1 MVDTIVHSSLIGQ
14 EVARMDRVL
23 GLGNIK
29 NRIVTIGEG
38 IRSQFSADN
47 ESNNDGCVDLEA
59 GAKIIS
65 HYQVDKLNEF

>member
-1 MVDTIVHSSLIGQ
+1 
-14 EVARMDRVL
+14 MDRVL

-38 IRSQFSADN
+38 IRSQFSTDN
-47 ESNNDGCVDLEA
+47 ESNNGGCVDLEA

-65 HYQVDKLNEF
+65 HYQVDKLNQC